1 MSLAILKCL
10 AIGVIGLAVAIGK
23 GTFLGIAA
31 GIALIA
37 CILDKERFANFRNKT
52 FNLTMV
58 LFLIYVGTIAVS
70 SMIQDNQQGLRMVM
84 RDFEKIAPFLIMY
97 IFIGKV
103 PWKKAVQFGA
113 IGFVL
118 GVIIGE
124 GSVFVEYFKQT
135 GILSNR
141 YGGIYGHPN
150 AAGSFWELT
159 IPFLIFLVYE
169 YRKQISYAFPLG
181 IILLGTFIC
190 LYLSSSR
197 GAMMAVVAEIM
208 TVMFIYFY
216 RKYQLHNWLKYAVI
230 TVLSIGIM
238 LVLFAK
244 CGARSY
250 DSERILLLTAAW
262 QMFLDYPLLGVGFSQ
277 WGDVYRAAYLSP
289 LAKEP
294 MLPHPHNLYLFIL
307 SESGLIGFLAYFTM
321 ICGQLKIAL
330 HNSLQ
335 IFIKEGSLVNIAD
348 MFLVLCVGM
357 LIHNLVDVH
366 AIHRYYLLVYFFFW
380 GLCCLKFEDK
390 KV

>member
-1 MSLAILKCL
+1 MSLEILKCL

-58 LFLIYVGTIAVS
+58 LFLIYVGTIAIS

-150 AAGSFWELT
+150 AAGSFWELMMPFV
-159 IPFLIFLVYE
+159 IFLIYE
-169 YRKQISYAFPLG
+169 YRKQIKYMLPLG
-181 IILLGTFIC
+181 ILLLGAFGC
-190 LYLSSSR
+190 LYLSASR
-197 GAMMAVVAEIM
+197 GAMMAVAAEII
-208 TVMFIYFY
+208 TVLAIYCY
-216 RKYQLHNWLKYAVI
+216 RKYNLHSWIKYAAATLMI
-230 TVLSIGIM
+230 IGIM
-238 LVLFAK
+238 IIAFAK
-244 CGARSY
+244 LGGRSY
-250 DSERILLLTAAW
+250 DSERVLLWTAAG
-262 QMFLDYPLLGVGFSQ
+262 QMFLDHPLLGVGFSQ

-307 SESGLIGFLAYFTM
+307 SETGLIGFIAYFTM
-321 ICGQLKIAL
+321 VVGQLKIAIQNGL
-330 HNSLQ
+330 K
-335 IFIKEGSLVNIAD
+335 IFSRDGALLNIAD
-348 MFLVLCVGM
+348 MFIIVSMGM
-357 LIHNLVDVH
+357 LVHNLVDVH
-366 AIHRYYLLVYFFFW
+366 AVHRYYLLVYFFFW
-380 GLCCLKFEDK
+380 GLCCLKFREDI
-390 KV
+390 